1 MRFGV
6 EFLIWENKSGSKLR
20 LLSESKLKAPM
31 KWRLFTLAM
40 IAFTSTQLG
49 GQSDSIF
56 LQNPSF
62 EDFARASRTPR
73 AWIDCGFPGES
84 PPDTQPDETF
94 SVSKQAQEGNTY
106 LGMVVRDNDTWESVG
121 QRLSKPMQAGKCY
134 QFSIYLARSEL
145 YVSVSRRS
153 PEQKE
158 ANYITPAVLQIYGGF
173 DYCDKSFLLAK
184 SKRIINHRWIQY
196 TFKFEPDKDYT
207 HLLFEVFYQTPV
219 LFPYNGNVLLDAASP
234 LVEMPCDAN
243 AEDWVAEVKKDEP
256 DTNTPPTPTPPRRD
270 PQPEPPIV
278 NNPIPKVDPVEEEED
293 ITLGGIKA
301 SEMREG
307 QTISI
312 DKLYFEADSSRI
324 TSLSA
329 PVLDEVYRF
338 LAKNS
343 KMVVEIGG
351 HTNGRP
357 DHSYADK
364 LSTARAKSVAEYL
377 IRKGIDP
384 KRVQFKGYGKRE
396 PIASNSTADGR
407 KKNQRVEIK
416 ILSFDG

>member
-1 MRFGV
+1 
-6 EFLIWENKSGSKLR
+6 
-20 LLSESKLKAPM
+20 M
-31 KWRLFTLAM
+31 KWRLFTLVM
-40 IAFTSTQLG
+40 IAFTATTLG

-62 EDFARASRTPR
+62 EDFPRASRAPR

-94 SVSKQAQEGNTY
+94 SVSKQAHDGNTY
-106 LGMVVRDNDTWESVG
+106 LGMVVRDNDTWEAVG
-121 QRLSKPMQAGKCY
+121 QRLSKPLEAGKCY
-134 QFSIYLARSEL
+134 QFSVYLARSEL

-173 DYCDKSFLLAK
+173 DYCDKSALLVK

-196 TFKFEPDKDYT
+196 TFKLEPDQNYT
-207 HLLFEVFYQTPV
+207 HLMFEAFYQTPV
-219 LFPYNGNVLLDAASP
+219 LFPYNGNVLLDSASP

-243 AEDWVAEVKKDEP
+243 PEDWVAEVKPEEP
-256 DTNTPPTPTPPRRD
+256 ETPVTPPTPNRRTPE
-270 PQPEPPIV
+270 PEPPVV
-278 NNPIPKVDPVEEEED
+278 NRDPVEPVQSNEPDED
-293 ITLGGIKA
+293 VTLGGIKA

-324 TSLSA
+324 TDVSA

-338 LAKNS
+338 LDKNV
-343 KMVVEIGG
+343 KMIVEIGG

-396 PIASNSTADGR
+396 PIATNNTAEGR
-407 KKNQRVEIK
+407 KRNQRVEIK